1 MFPCDQCGEVFTE
14 NHNLTRHKE
23 SKHAGVKYSCD
34 QCDYTANRKDNLNRH
49 KKKHRRIDA
58 DQADQADPDLS
69 HLSPEKEKTG
79 GGVGGEHLSPEKEKT
94 GGDVGGEQEK
104 TGGDVE
110 PHKFKCP
117 HCSLSLASRG
127 SLYKHIKLKHSSPSF
142 LCHQCGHG
150 FHRKDYLINH
160 LKKHEKEQVWA
171 GRVSKSVGQ
180 VWAGRVSKS
189 VDRSFIP
196 LW

>member
-1 MFPCDQCGEVFTE
+1 MFSCDQCGEAFTE

-34 QCDYTANRKDNLNRH
+34 QCDYTANRRDNLNRH

-58 DQADQADPDLS
+58 DQADQPDPDLS

-79 GGVGGEHLSPEKEKT
+79 GDIGEPQK
-94 GGDVGGEQEK
+94 V
-104 TGGDVE
+104 
-110 PHKFKCP
+110 KCP

-196 LW
+196 L

>member
-1 MFPCDQCGEVFTE
+1 MFSCDQCGESFTQKCHL
-14 NHNLTRHKE
+14 NRHKQ

-34 QCDYTANRKDNLNRH
+34 KCNYQATRKDNLNRH
-49 KKKHRRIDA
+49 MKNKHRRID
-58 DQADQADPDLS
+58 ADQADPDLS

-104 TGGDVE
+104 TGGDVGGEQEKTGGDVE

-127 SLYKHIKLKHSSPSF
+127 SLYNHIKIKHSTPSF
-142 LCHQCGHG
+142 ICHQCGETLS
-150 FHRKDYLINH
+150 RKDYLITH
-160 LKKHEKEQVWA
+160 LKKT
-171 GRVSKSVGQ
+171 
-180 VWAGRVSKS
+180 
-189 VDRSFIP
+189 
-196 LW
+196 